1 MPRMSL
7 VASGRTS
14 LLALLCLLASGCC
27 FTNALWVDDDEE
39 LGAASVPNLV
49 RVVTGVTRH
58 EHRVDVAVVVR
69 DQGVQGLRL
78 RSLDGPDADGFAA
91 WQLSPAA
98 GDDLACTLLADL
110 RQRGRCSLRIDVARD
125 RDQGDIVWSEATVVL
140 QGVLD
145 LGDLGGPVDPASLS
159 PSVRERLDAASVA
172 QDAFAR
178 PAPRADGTDWVRR
191 FDERVRTADLRALTP
206 GETAPWVPYA
216 VVLVGSDGRP
226 WQPPVAA
233 APASTA
239 DKVVVAVAGP
249 EPAVPV
255 EPPRSREIV
264 QLGGLAAVIVATNG
278 TITRTFQLRAE
289 RASLWSQLGGRADG
303 HFDTTSKWR
312 FLADASAVDPS
323 SATTMAQTAAAAEV
337 WPLTV
342 TDRNIVWDE
351 REPESSEDFFGKLAL
366 TPLAIA
372 GDLLFGWMLSAIG
385 VEACG
390 CDDDDDEPRRR

>member
-1 MPRMSL
+1 MSL
-7 VASGRTS
+7 VAWGRTS

-27 FTNALWVDDDEE
+27 FTNALWADDEE
-39 LGAASVPNLV
+39 IGESSGPNLV
-49 RVVTGVTRH
+49 RVVTGVQRH
-58 EHRVDVAVVVR
+58 EHRVDLAVVAR
-69 DQGVQGLRL
+69 DQGLQGLRL
-78 RSLDGPDADGFAA
+78 RSIDGPDADGLAA
-91 WQLSPAA
+91 WQLSPAE
-98 GDDLACTLLADL
+98 GDDLACALLADP

-125 RDQGDIVWSEATVVL
+125 RERGDIVWSEATVVL

-159 PSVRERLDAASVA
+159 PSVRERLDAASAA

-178 PAPRADGTDWVRR
+178 PAPRADGSDWVRR
-191 FDERVRTADLRALTP
+191 FDERVRTVDLRALTP

-216 VVLVGSDGRP
+216 VVLVGPEGRP

-249 EPAVPV
+249 EPAVPA

-303 HFDTTSKWR
+303 HFDSTSKWR
-312 FLADASAVDPS
+312 FRADAASADPIPA
-323 SATTMAQTAAAAEV
+323 ATAAGIAAAAEV
-337 WPLTV
+337 WPLAV
-342 TDRNIVWDE
+342 TDRNIVWEQEELD
-351 REPESSEDFFGKLAL
+351 SSDDFWGNLAL

-372 GDLLFGWMLSAIG
+372 GDLLVGWMLSAIG

-390 CDDDDDEPRRR
+390 CDDDDDDEPRRRRR

>member
-1 MPRMSL
+1 MSF
-7 VASGRTS
+7 VAWGRTS
-14 LLALLCLLASGCC
+14 LLTLLCLLASGCC
-27 FTNALWVDDDEE
+27 FTNALWEEDEE
-39 LGAASVPNLV
+39 LGSAPGPNLV
-49 RVVTGVTRH
+49 RVVTGVHRH
-58 EHRVDVAVVVR
+58 EHRVDVAVVAR
-69 DQGVQGLRL
+69 DQGLQGLRL
-78 RSLDGPDADGFAA
+78 RSLDGPDADGLAA
-91 WQLSPAA
+91 WQLSPAE
-98 GDDLACTLLADL
+98 GDDLACALLADP

-125 RDQGDIVWSEATVVL
+125 REQGDIVWSEATVVL
-140 QGVLD
+140 QGVLE

-159 PSVRERLDAASVA
+159 PSVRERLDAASAA

-178 PAPRADGTDWVRR
+178 PSPRADGKDWLRR
-191 FDERVRTADLRALTP
+191 FDERVRTVDLRALTP

-216 VVLVGSDGRP
+216 VVLVGPDGRP

-249 EPAVPV
+249 EPAVPA

-303 HFDTTSKWR
+303 HFDATSKWR